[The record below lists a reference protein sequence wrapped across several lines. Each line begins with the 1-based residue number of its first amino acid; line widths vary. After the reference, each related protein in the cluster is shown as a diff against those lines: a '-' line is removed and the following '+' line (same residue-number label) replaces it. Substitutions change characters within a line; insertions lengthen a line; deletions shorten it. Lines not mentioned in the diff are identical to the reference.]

1 MQIKIKIDDASVRAQ
16 LKELGAERQTNF
28 ILSRSLN
35 LLAKR
40 VQTNLQSNIEN
51 SLNLRR
57 KSWVLRQ
64 VRISSGQWAT
74 KTRLSVT
81 IELTEAARFIA
92 SFETGAQHLPL
103 LGKKYLAIPNA
114 EVFGNKVITS
124 KNPLYLKNLAFHST
138 PFGTEGNLRTFILN
152 PKSGADPLI
161 LQRVARGT
169 KGKKAKGVKDSG
181 LRMLYRLVKASHRPR
196 KIQWYDTANSTV
208 VREQYGIFST
218 VIKEALANTKHAT
231 K

>member
-1 MQIKIKIDDASVRAQ
+1 MQIKIKIDDASVREQ
-16 LKELGAERQTNF
+16 LKELGAERQAPF

-40 VQTNLQSNIEN
+40 VQENLRLNLEN

-57 KSWVLRQ
+57 KWVLRQ

-81 IELTEAARFIA
+81 IQLTEAARFIA

-103 LGKKYLAIPNA
+103 LGKKYLAIPNK
-114 EVFGNKVITS
+114 EVFNNSIITS
-124 KNPLYLKNLAFHST
+124 KNPLYIKNLAFHNT
-138 PFGTEGNLRTFILN
+138 PFGTRGLQRTFIVN
-152 PKSGADPLI
+152 PRSGADPLI
-161 LQRVARGT
+161 LQRVSPGT
-169 KGKKAKGVKDSG
+169 KGKKSRGVKDSG
-181 LRMLYRLVKASHRPR
+181 LRMLYRLVKASQRPR
-196 KIQWYDTANSTV
+196 KISWYNTANSTV
-208 VREQYGIFST
+208 VNEQYGIFLT
-218 VIKEALANTKHAT
+218 VIKDALANTKHTT

>member
-1 MQIKIKIDDASVRAQ
+1 MQIKIKVDAASVKAQ
-16 LKELGAERQTNF
+16 LKELGEERQTNF

-35 LLAKR
+35 LLAKK
-40 VQTNLQSNIEN
+40 VQTNLQSNLEN
-51 SLNLRR
+51 SLHLRR

-64 VRISSGQWAT
+64 VKINSGQWAT

-81 IELTEAARFIA
+81 IQLTEAARFIA

-114 EVFGNKVITS
+114 EVFGNSIITS
-124 KNPLYLKNLAFHST
+124 KNPLYIKNLAFHNT
-138 PFGTEGNLRTFILN
+138 PFGTRGLQRTFIVN

-161 LQRVARGT
+161 LQRVAPGS
-169 KGKKAKGVKDSG
+169 KGKKSRGVKDSG

-218 VIKEALANTKHAT
+218 VIKDALANTKHTT

>member
-1 MQIKIKIDDASVRAQ
+1 MQIKIKVDDASVRAQ
-16 LKELGAERQTNF
+16 LKELNSERQAPF

-40 VQTNLQSNIEN
+40 VQENLRLNIEN

-57 KSWVLRQ
+57 RSWVLRQ
-64 VRISSGQWAT
+64 VKINSGQWAT

-81 IELTEAARFIA
+81 IELTEAARFISA
-92 SFETGAQHLPL
+92 FETGAQHLPL
-103 LGKKYLAIPNA
+103 LGKKYLAIPNK
-114 EVFGNKVITS
+114 EVFNNSIITS
-124 KNPLYLKNLAFHST
+124 KNPLYIKNLQFHST
-138 PFGTEGNLRTFILN
+138 PFGTEGALRTFILN

-161 LQRVARGT
+161 LQRVAPGT
-169 KGKKAKGVKDSG
+169 KGKKARGVKDSG

-196 KIQWYDTANSTV
+196 KIKWYDTANSTV

-218 VIKEALANTKHAT
+218 VIKDALANTKHTT